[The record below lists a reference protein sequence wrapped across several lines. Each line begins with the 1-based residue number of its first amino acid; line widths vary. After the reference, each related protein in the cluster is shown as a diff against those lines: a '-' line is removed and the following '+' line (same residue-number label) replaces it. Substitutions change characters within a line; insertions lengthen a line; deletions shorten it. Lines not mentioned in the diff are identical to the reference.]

1 MAKIVKRKRRKININ
16 GFAIILFTFSLCA
29 WLISSLLINTIN
41 TSLAMKIQL
50 LQEEVDALKL
60 ENQSLTYEIN
70 TLENK
75 ERIYALAQEAHLSLD
90 SNNIIAVA
98 GD

>member
-1 MAKIVKRKRRKININ
+1 MAKIVKKKKRIIDFR
-16 GFAIILFTFSLCA
+16 GFAIILLTFSLCA

-41 TSLAMKIQL
+41 TSLTMKIQL
-50 LQEEVDALKL
+50 MQEEVEALQIA
-60 ENQSLTYEIN
+60 NQALIYEIN

-75 ERIYALAQEAHLSLD
+75 DRIYALAQEANLLQD
-90 SNNIIAVA
+90 SNNIIALA